1 MTATSEQTDAERL
14 PALYP
19 RLLGP
24 AWLDLHPAIRWLHLT
39 DGVATGRVE
48 FRRGRGLAAR
58 LTCWALRLPS
68 SAMRLEARLAI
79 ARDGES
85 ERWAR
90 TFGRRLLVTIQRGL
104 PDGTLAERFGAL
116 EFRFHLRVAEGA
128 LTYIQAGA
136 GVMVG
141 RLRIPLPRW
150 ISPRVEA
157 REASAGGRGAYVRVG
172 MLSRALSAPSI
183 PCTTTSGVRVF
194 RRAAP
199 SPLPS

>member
-1 MTATSEQTDAERL
+1 MTAAAGQTDAERR

-39 DGVATGRVE
+39 DGVATGRFE
-48 FRRGRGLAAR
+48 FHRGRGVAARLACWVLRLPSSETVLAAR
-58 LTCWALRLPS
+58 LT
-68 SAMRLEARLAI
+68 I
-79 ARDGES
+79 ARDAES

-90 TFGRRLLVTIQRGL
+90 TFNRRVLVTIQRGL

-116 EFRFHLRVAEGA
+116 EFRFHLRVSEGA
-128 LTYIQAGA
+128 LTYVQAGA

-157 REASAGGRGAYVRVG
+157 REACGDGRGAYVRVG
-172 MLSRALSAPSI
+172 ISAPGFGLVMSYEGSVQVER
-183 PCTTTSGVRVF
+183 P
-194 RRAAP
+194 
-199 SPLPS
+199 

>member
-1 MTATSEQTDAERL
+1 MTAIREPPGADR
-14 PALYP
+14 PIALYP

-39 DGVATGRVE
+39 DGVATGR
-48 FRRGRGLAAR
+48 FAIHPGRGLAAR

-68 SAMRLEARLAI
+68 SATLTDVRLAI
-79 ARDGES
+79 ASDAQS

-116 EFRFHLRVAEGA
+116 EFRFHLHVIEGGA
-128 LTYIQAGA
+128 LTYVQAGA
-136 GVMVG
+136 AVVVG

-150 ISPRVEA
+150 ISPRVEV
-157 REASAGGRGAYVRVG
+157 RETGLDGRGCHVRVG
-172 MLSRALSAPSI
+172 ISAPGIGLVMSYEGCVQVER
-183 PCTTTSGVRVF
+183 P
-194 RRAAP
+194 
-199 SPLPS
+199 

>member
-1 MTATSEQTDAERL
+1 MRTLCGSTRFFFFFQAEDGIRDHCVTGVQTCAL
-14 PALYP
+14 P
-19 RLLGP
+19 
-24 AWLDLHPAIRWLHLT
+24 IC
-39 DGVATGRVE
+39 
-48 FRRGRGLAAR
+48 GLAAR

-172 MLSRALSAPSI
+172 ISAPGFGLVMSYEGCVQVER
-183 PCTTTSGVRVF
+183 P
-194 RRAAP
+194 
-199 SPLPS
+199 